1 MSAARSSY
9 NLVSDS
15 SLIKI
20 HRQAPLPPSRDL
32 SCSSPDLPIWNGLAK
47 AQGPNAWAM
56 RSLGNL
62 REEGRGLLEGE
73 VKLQTVCA
81 GLWKPLEF
89 RLNVWLQ
96 QTFNPRLHWKNPICP
111 KQGIRRMRRRC
122 HVKGATENSL
132 WSRMRKLF
140 KFGEEEHFKGNLKV

>member
-32 SCSSPDLPIWNGLAK
+32 SRSSPDLPIWNGLAK

-62 REEGRGLLEGE
+62 REEGRGLLEGGGK
-73 VKLQTVCA
+73 VADRVRRIMKTL
-81 GLWKPLEF
+81 
-89 RLNVWLQ
+89 
-96 QTFNPRLHWKNPICP
+96 
-111 KQGIRRMRRRC
+111 GI
-122 HVKGATENSL
+122 
-132 WSRMRKLF
+132 
-140 KFGEEEHFKGNLKV
+140 